1 MERERFAKG
10 CFCSAKMV
18 KKLKR
23 HTERMQLCNPIVHMD
38 ELHGGN
44 ETGSK
49 VITLCSA
56 SKTFTVNE
64 KLKWCQY
71 VFDFT
76 STQYFR
82 V

>member
-1 MERERFAKG
+1 
-10 CFCSAKMV
+10 MV

-49 VITLCSA
+49 VITYARPAKRLP
-56 SKTFTVNE
+56 
-64 KLKWCQY
+64 
-71 VFDFT
+71 
-76 STQYFR
+76 
-82 V
+82 